1 MRRLLATL
9 AIGACAAGAVTLGV
23 SAQAADKYALR
34 QSPEVIKAYEG
45 QKPLN
50 AATSEHFALWWG
62 NENPNNYVIDD
73 NKTKSVLEYFEHIR
87 DVYVNQL
94 HFPLRNADGKVKYK
108 SNIYMTE
115 TGIKNFEHG
124 WAFGGADDEGYG
136 QFCGDPRIM
145 VPGHNGPAHEFAHSM
160 QAESGGFRDSEY
172 VGWFWECH
180 AQFMAHQITYATDMP
195 HVLDYFTDTAQFDIQ
210 STRHHYGAWI
220 FLQYLAEK
228 PGFGFG
234 FINSLWLMPSVNKD
248 ENPISKIIRLSAMK
262 DPAKDWA
269 DLFGDFA
276 KRNVTFSSYKRGASY
291 RDSVAKAPEKATCRS
306 RTPLE
311 EIKDKP
317 GWYRIPYASAPQEN
331 AYNIIPLW
339 PTGKSV
345 KVTFKGLVDP
355 VRKSDWRV
363 TLVAGD
369 DKAKERFSNTWNSG
383 VGSITLKPNEKILYL
398 VVAATPGVLV
408 PQPFQVDFTK
418 QDRFP
423 YEVKIDGADPKG
435 KDLFPNKAKG
445 LVAATAKV
453 ASTAY
458 VAPTALVLGNAQILD
473 NARIEDFAVISGDA
487 VISGNAIVSG
497 HAIVTDKA
505 TVSGN
510 ARVRDYARL
519 YDNTVVDSNAR
530 VFEFPKLQ
538 RNTHVYGNAIVRGH
552 TIASGAEIF
561 GNAVFTGGA
570 DPGGGIKCEK
580 GIFTGFVGQRECD
593 QATNYGGM
601 LASYNFNSPHA
612 FLVRDSFAAGDG
624 FAHGNPKWTPGALGF
639 LGFNG
644 RDQYAE
650 MPSYLCDLRNA
661 EIEVKVQWLGSKPG
675 ERVFDFGRDK
685 DNCMYFTPE
694 SETGKGAFVMISGGK
709 KAVIETKDPIANG
722 DWNKVTISFV
732 GDTATL
738 SLNGE
743 VVGTATMPAKPEDL
757 RADSNY
763 LAKGRDGSFFTGN
776 LDSLIVRIKD
786 SRDTY

>member
-1 MRRLLATL
+1 MRRLAMMAVCVL
-9 AIGACAAGAVTLGV
+9 CAAALCGTAE
-23 SAQAADKYALR
+23 SADKYALR
-34 QSPEVIKAYEG
+34 QSPEVVKAYEG
-45 QKPLN
+45 LKPLN
-50 AATSEHFALWWG
+50 VATSEHFALWWG
-62 NENPNNYVIDD
+62 NDNPNNYVIDD
-73 NKTKSVLEYFEHIR
+73 AKTKSVLDYFEHIR
-87 DVYVNQL
+87 DVYVNKL
-94 HFPLRNADGKVKYK
+94 HFPLKKADGKVKYK

-160 QAESGGFRDSEY
+160 QAESGGFQDSEY

-234 FINSLWLMPSVNKD
+234 FINSLWLTRSINKD
-248 ENPISKIIRLSAMK
+248 EDPVSKIIRLSGMN

-276 KRNVTFSSYKRGASY
+276 KRNVTFSTYKRGASY
-291 RDSVAKAPEKATCRS
+291 YDSLSKAPEKAACRS

-311 EIKDKP
+311 EIKDRP
-317 GWYRIPYASAPQEN
+317 GWYRVPYAFAPQEN
-331 AYNIIPLW
+331 AYNIIPLHGAH
-339 PTGKSV
+339 GK
-345 KVTFKGLVDP
+345 KVTVTFNGLVDP
-355 VRKSDWRV
+355 ARKSDWRV
-363 TLVAGD
+363 TLVAVD
-369 DKAKERFSNTWNSG
+369 DKHKERFSDTWSKG
-383 VGSITLKPNEKILYL
+383 VGSITPRSNEKELYL
-398 VVAATPGVLV
+398 VVAATPGVLL

-423 YEVKIDGADPKG
+423 YEVKLEGAGPGSHPMPLNLYPTWGPIQGD
-435 KDLFPNKAKG
+435 
-445 LVAATAKV
+445 VAATAKV
-453 ASTAY
+453 AGTVC
-458 VAPTALVLGNAQILD
+458 VAPFAQVLDHAQVLD
-473 NARIEDFAVISGDA
+473 NARIEDYAVISGDA
-487 VISGNAIVSG
+487 VVSGNAIVSG
-497 HAIVTDKA
+497 HALVTDKA
-505 TVSGN
+505 VVTGN

-519 YDNTVVDSNAR
+519 YDTTVVDGNAC

-580 GIFTGFVGQRECD
+580 GIFTGFVGQGECD
-593 QATNYGGM
+593 RATDYGGL

-624 FAHGNPKWTPGALGF
+624 IAHGDPKWTPGAIGY

-644 RDQYAE
+644 KDQYVE
-650 MPSYLCDLRNA
+650 MPSYLCDLRDS

-685 DNCMYFTPE
+685 DNCMYFTPD
-694 SETGKGAFVMISGGK
+694 SGTGKGAFVMIAGGK
-709 KAVIETKDPIANG
+709 KMVIETKDPIANG
-722 DWNKVTISFV
+722 DWNKVGIEFS

-738 SLNGE
+738 SLNDE
-743 VVGTATMPAKPEDL
+743 VVGTGTIPAKPEDL
-757 RADSNY
+757 RADCNY
-763 LAKGRDGSFFTGN
+763 LAKGRDGGFFTGN
-776 LDSLIVRIKD
+776 LDSFIVRI
-786 SRDTY
+786 RD